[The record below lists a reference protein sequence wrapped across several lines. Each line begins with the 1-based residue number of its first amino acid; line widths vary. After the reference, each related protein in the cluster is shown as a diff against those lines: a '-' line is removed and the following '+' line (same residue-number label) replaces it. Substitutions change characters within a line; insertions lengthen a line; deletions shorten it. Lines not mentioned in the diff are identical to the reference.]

1 MIAADRV
8 VMIWNPKSGR
18 GRAARRLAKVPARW
32 TDGWEVICSQR
43 PGHARDLARELASQC
58 AMVVAAGGDG
68 TVHEV
73 AGGLLESGALCRLG
87 ILPIGSANDFAW
99 SLLHQL
105 ARSSTHGGV
114 VGKVDV
120 ARVHAGDGRIRYF
133 VENLGTGLSGE
144 VTCWSRR
151 IPWLQGT
158 LLYSV
163 AAALAIVCHR
173 GYRIACNGVGAEEST
188 LLMSIMLGRR
198 EGGFVMCPDARND
211 DGLFDLVHARGLN
224 RWGAMTLLPRVAIWG
239 APRKHPKIHRSQ
251 ATHVLLESDRAM
263 TVHTDGELMLL
274 PEDQVTR
281 LEVELLKSRL
291 EVEVFSGW

>member
-1 MIAADRV
+1 MATERI

-18 GRAARRLAKVPARW
+18 GRAARRLAKVPDRW
-32 TDGWEVICSQR
+32 TDGWEVIASER
-43 PGHARDLARELASQC
+43 PGHARELARELASEC
-58 AMVVAAGGDG
+58 SMVVAAGGDG

-73 AGGLLESGALCRLG
+73 AGGLLESEANCRLG

-99 SLLHQL
+99 SLLRQL
-105 ARSSTHGGV
+105 ARSSSHGGV
-114 VGKVDV
+114 LGKVDV
-120 ARVHAGDGRIRYF
+120 ARVVAGDGRSRYF

-144 VTCWSRR
+144 VTRWSRR

-163 AAALAIVCHR
+163 AAAMAIVCHR
-173 GYRIACNGVGAEEST
+173 GYRIACNGKGAEEST

-198 EGGFVMCPDARND
+198 EGGFLMCPDARND

-224 RWGAMTLLPRVAIWG
+224 RWGALHLLPRVAIWG
-239 APRKHPKIHRSQ
+239 APRQHPKIHRSQ
-251 ATHVLLESDRAM
+251 ATQVLLESDRAL

-281 LEVELLKSRL
+281 LEVELLKGRL
-291 EVEVFSGW
+291 QVEVFSGW

>member
-1 MIAADRV
+1 MAAERI

-18 GRAARRLAKVPARW
+18 GRAARRLAKIPGGW
-32 TDGWEVICSQR
+32 TDGWEVMASER
-43 PGHARDLARELASQC
+43 PGHARDLAREVAPQC

-73 AGGLLESGALCRLG
+73 AGGLLEAQADCRLG

-99 SLLHQL
+99 SLLQQL
-105 ARSSTHGGV
+105 TRSSSHGGV
-114 VGKVDV
+114 LGRVDV
-120 ARVHAGDGRIRYF
+120 ARVVAGDGRVRYF

-144 VTCWSRR
+144 VTRWSRR

-163 AAALAIVCHR
+163 AAALAILCHR
-173 GYRIACNGVGAEEST
+173 GYRIACNGSGSDEST

-198 EGGFVMCPDARND
+198 EGGFLMCPDARND

-224 RWGAMTLLPRVAIWG
+224 RWGALHLLPRVAIWG
-239 APRKHPKIHRSQ
+239 APRQHPKIHRSQ
-251 ATHVLLESDRAM
+251 ATRVLLESDRPL

-274 PEDQVTR
+274 PEDEVTR